1 MRGRSIHARSLL
13 RQLGTHKST
22 APALSAAAS
31 AISTSS
37 ASARGF
43 ISSCGPRSTRSSSR
57 RVSSSVL
64 SSSKS
69 SGNASAPGNAGGS
82 SSSGNSGSAAS
93 SSSAASKGATAD
105 KHMASGTAS
114 PLVKVKSNGLRL
126 AKAGVNPANPPP
138 STLASVAWESFFT
151 NERPL
156 LQHEMLPPRP
166 KRAGGFGSSTSPS
179 GGSLTAIF
187 TTDGSL
193 ATFGNF
199 SGESQP
205 QWRRRMR
212 TIAPE
217 RFGELID
224 GLAGIEAETNV
235 AANNGGATRWLVSSF
250 HPESDRVAVESA
262 KLEEEERMREE
273 EEEAVQNA
281 LDRGEDPETARKLG
295 AEADLIIL
303 GEPHGPSAEWSRGV
317 ATYLAEKGR
326 AYEAPAAPVAGEA
339 EGEAIGELE
348 ARSVAGPHV
357 ANSVFFTDDDPNLM
371 LSHALVQTT
380 LPLALKWDKLVA
392 QMDAVALDDP
402 SRMDA
407 VVDTTKLDAE
417 LEPSLG
423 RAGKRVKV
431 SPLLEAHNIM
441 MDSVRRKRR
450 KKIRKHKY
458 KKLRKTQRAE
468 RQRMKK

>member
-1 MRGRSIHARSLL
+1 MRGRSIHARALL
-13 RQLGTHKST
+13 RQVGPHRST
-22 APALSAAAS
+22 ATAIVGPSAAVS
-31 AISTSS
+31 PSTRS
-37 ASARGF
+37 F
-43 ISSCGPRSTRSSSR
+43 ISSCGPRSTRTQSR
-57 RVSSSVL
+57 RASSML
-64 SSSKS
+64 SASKS
-69 SGNASAPGNAGGS
+69 SGSSSPCNGGNS
-82 SSSGNSGSAAS
+82 SSSSNSNSSAAS
-93 SSSAASKGATAD
+93 SSSSAPDASTTEQRLAP
-105 KHMASGTAS
+105 ASS
-114 PLVKVKSNGLRL
+114 PLVNVNTASKRL
-126 AKAGVNPANPPP
+126 AKACTASANPPP
-138 STLASVAWESFFT
+138 SSLVNVAWESFFS

-166 KRAGGFGSSTSPS
+166 KRAGIFGSTSPS

-199 SGESQP
+199 AAESQQ

-212 TIAPE
+212 DIAPE
-217 RFGELID
+217 RFNELVD
-224 GLAGIEAETNV
+224 GLAGVDAQN
-235 AANNGGATRWLVSSF
+235 AATVESGATRWLVSSF

-262 KLEEEERMREE
+262 KLEEEERIREE
-273 EEEAVQNA
+273 EDEAVQNA
-281 LDRGEDPETARKLG
+281 LERGEDPETARKLG

-303 GEPHGPSAEWSRGV
+303 GEPHGPSADWSRGV

-326 AYEAPAAPVAGEA
+326 AYEAPPAPSNDEVVGAAVEQ
-339 EGEAIGELE
+339 LE
-348 ARSVAGPHV
+348 APHV

-371 LSHALVQTT
+371 LSHALVQST

-392 QMDAVALDDP
+392 QMDAVALNDP
-402 SRMDA
+402 EQA
-407 VVDTTKLDAE
+407 NTVVDTTKLDAE
-417 LEPSLG
+417 LEPVK
-423 RAGKRVKV
+423 GKRVKV

-458 KKLRKTQRAE
+458 KKLRKAQRAE

>member
-1 MRGRSIHARSLL
+1 MRGRSIHARALL
-13 RQLGTHKST
+13 RQVGPHKSVVAAPIAGPSV
-22 APALSAAAS
+22 APA
-31 AISTSS
+31 
-37 ASARGF
+37 ARGF
-43 ISSCGPRSTRSSSR
+43 ISSCGPRSTRSAAR
-57 RVSSSVL
+57 RVSTSVL

-69 SGNASAPGNAGGS
+69 KSSSSSSASNGGNS
-82 SSSGNSGSAAS
+82 SSSGSSNSAAS
-93 SSSAASKGATAD
+93 SSSSAPNATATTQ
-105 KHMASGTAS
+105 HLNSTCAS
-114 PLVKVKSNGLRL
+114 PLVKVKVNSAHL
-126 AKAGVNPANPPP
+126 AKAGTAPANPPP
-138 STLASVAWESFFT
+138 SSLANVAWESFYS
-151 NERPL
+151 NGRPL

-166 KRAGGFGSSTSPS
+166 KRAGGFGSSSLSS

-187 TTDGSL
+187 TSDGSL

-199 SGESQP
+199 ASESQQ

-217 RFGELID
+217 RFNELVD
-224 GLAGIEAETNV
+224 GLAGIEAENAV
-235 AANNGGATRWLVSSF
+235 AADDAATRWLVSSF

-281 LDRGEDPETARKLG
+281 MDRGEDPETARKLG

-326 AYEAPAAPVAGEA
+326 AYEAPPAPTTTGQQQGADVDAADQFEA
-339 EGEAIGELE
+339 
-348 ARSVAGPHV
+348 PHV
-357 ANSVFFTDDDPNLM
+357 ANSVFYTDDDPNLM
-371 LSHALVQTT
+371 LSHALVQST

-392 QMDAVALDDP
+392 QMDAVALNDA
-402 SRMDA
+402 SRAEA
-407 VVDTTKLDAE
+407 VVDTSKLDAE
-417 LEPSLG
+417 LEGPALE
-423 RAGKRVKV
+423 RKHVKV
-431 SPLLEAHNIM
+431 SPLLAAHNIM

-458 KKLRKTQRAE
+458 KKLRKAQRAE

>member
-13 RQLGTHKST
+13 RQSSRNT
-22 APALSAAAS
+22 PAIAS
-31 AISTSS
+31 ASP
-37 ASARGF
+37 AARNF
-43 ISSCGPRSTRSSSR
+43 ISSCGSRSTRSQSR
-57 RVSSSVL
+57 RASSVL

-69 SGNASAPGNAGGS
+69 SSSSSSSNGGNS
-82 SSSGNSGSAAS
+82 SSSGSNNNSSSAS
-93 SSSAASKGATAD
+93 SSSSSASNATATE
-105 KHMASGTAS
+105 KHLSASAAS
-114 PLVKVKSNGLRL
+114 PLVKVKASSARL
-126 AKAGVNPANPPP
+126 AKASISPANPPP
-138 STLASVAWESFFT
+138 SSLARIAWENFFS

-179 GGSLTAIF
+179 GGTLTAIF

-199 SGESQP
+199 DSETHQ

-212 TIAPE
+212 DISPE

-224 GLAGIEAETNV
+224 GLAGIESE
-235 AANNGGATRWLVSSF
+235 AASDATEDSATRWLVSSF

-262 KLEEEERMREE
+262 KLEEEERIREE

-281 LDRGEDPETARKLG
+281 LERGEDAETARKLG

-326 AYEAPAAPVAGEA
+326 AYEAPPAPVAGDAAEA
-339 EGEAIGELE
+339 TELE
-348 ARSVAGPHV
+348 PVHV
-357 ANSVFFTDDDPNLM
+357 SRSVFFTDDDPNLM
-371 LSHALVQTT
+371 LSHALVQST
-380 LPLALKWDKLVA
+380 LPLVLKWDKLVA
-392 QMDAVALDDP
+392 QMDAVALNDP
-402 SRMDA
+402 LRADN
-407 VVDTTKLDAE
+407 VVDTTKLDAK
-417 LEPSLG
+417 LENVK
-423 RAGKRVKV
+423 GKHGEVG
-431 SPLLEAHNIM
+431 PLLAAHNIM

>member
-1 MRGRSIHARSLL
+1 MRGRSIHARALF
-13 RQLGTHKST
+13 RQVGPHRST
-22 APALSAAAS
+22 TPAIAGPSATVS
-31 AISTSS
+31 P
-37 ASARGF
+37 SARGF
-43 ISSCGPRSTRSSSR
+43 ISSCGSRSTRSQSR

-69 SGNASAPGNAGGS
+69 SGSSSPSNGGNS
-82 SSSGNSGSAAS
+82 SSSGNSSSAAS
-93 SSSAASKGATAD
+93 SSSSAPNASATE
-105 KHMASGTAS
+105 KHVTATPAS
-114 PLVKVKSNGLRL
+114 PLVKVKASSARL
-126 AKAGVNPANPPP
+126 AKVGTAPANPPP
-138 STLASVAWESFFT
+138 SSLAGVAWENFFS

-166 KRAGGFGSSTSPS
+166 KRAGGFSSTSPS

-187 TTDGSL
+187 TSDGSL

-199 SGESQP
+199 AGETQQ

-217 RFGELID
+217 RFNQLID
-224 GLAGIEAETNV
+224 GLAGVDAETAV
-235 AANNGGATRWLVSSF
+235 AAENEPTRWLVSSF
-250 HPESDRVAVESA
+250 QPESDRVAVESA
-262 KLEEEERMREE
+262 KLEEEERIREE

-281 LDRGEDPETARKLG
+281 LERGEDPETARKLG

-326 AYEAPAAPVAGEA
+326 AYEAPPAPTTGDMAAAAA
-339 EGEAIGELE
+339 EELE
-348 ARSVAGPHV
+348 APHV

-371 LSHALVQTT
+371 LSHALVQST

-392 QMDAVALDDP
+392 QMDAVALNDP
-402 SRMDA
+402 AKAHA

-417 LEPSLG
+417 LEST
-423 RAGKRVKV
+423 AGKRVKV

>member
-1 MRGRSIHARSLL
+1 MG
-13 RQLGTHKST
+13 
-22 APALSAAAS
+22 
-31 AISTSS
+31 S
-37 ASARGF
+37 AS
-43 ISSCGPRSTRSSSR
+43 
-57 RVSSSVL
+57 
-64 SSSKS
+64 
-69 SGNASAPGNAGGS
+69 
-82 SSSGNSGSAAS
+82 
-93 SSSAASKGATAD
+93 
-105 KHMASGTAS
+105 AS
-114 PLVKVKSNGLRL
+114 PLVKVKVNPARL
-126 AKAGVNPANPPP
+126 AKAETASANPPP
-138 STLASVAWESFFT
+138 SSLANVAWESFFS
-151 NERPL
+151 NDRPL

-166 KRAGGFGSSTSPS
+166 KRAGGFGSSTSPA

-199 SGESQP
+199 AAETQQ

-217 RFGELID
+217 RFNQLLD
-224 GLAGIEAETNV
+224 GLAGIEAEADV
-235 AANNGGATRWLVSSF
+235 ACSDDAATRWLVSSF

-262 KLEEEERMREE
+262 KLEEEERIREE

-281 LDRGEDPETARKLG
+281 LERGEDPETARKLG

-303 GEPHGPSAEWSRGV
+303 GEPYGPRADWSRGV

-326 AYEAPAAPVAGEA
+326 AYEAPPAPCTGEEAVEAASR
-339 EGEAIGELE
+339 LE
-348 ARSVAGPHV
+348 APHV
-357 ANSVFFTDDDPNLM
+357 AKSVFFSDDDPNLM
-371 LSHALVQTT
+371 LSHALVQST

-392 QMDAVALDDP
+392 QMDAVALNDP
-402 SRMDA
+402 SRAEA

-417 LEPSLG
+417 LDTM
-423 RAGKRVKV
+423 RGKRVKV
-431 SPLLEAHNIM
+431 SPLLEAHNIL

-458 KKLRKTQRAE
+458 KKLRKAQRAE